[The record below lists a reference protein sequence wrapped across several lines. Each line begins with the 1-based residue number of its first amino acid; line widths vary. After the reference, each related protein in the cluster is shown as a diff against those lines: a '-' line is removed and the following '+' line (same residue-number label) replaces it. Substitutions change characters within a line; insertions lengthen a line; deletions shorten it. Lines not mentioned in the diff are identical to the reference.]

1 MVNNMD
7 LTEKPI
13 NQEYKFKGK
22 IVNMR
27 VDDALLPNGTVAKR
41 EIVEHNGG
49 VCVAPLDNDYN
60 LYFVK
65 QFRYPYMEI
74 VTELPAGNLVN
85 L

>member
-1 MVNNMD
+1 MD

-13 NQEYKFKGK
+13 NQEYKFQGK
-22 IVNMR
+22 IVNLR
-27 VDDALLPNGTVAKR
+27 VDDALLPNGSTAKR

-49 VCVAPLDNDYN
+49 VCVAPLDSDYN

-74 VTELPAGNLVN
+74 VT
-85 L
+85 